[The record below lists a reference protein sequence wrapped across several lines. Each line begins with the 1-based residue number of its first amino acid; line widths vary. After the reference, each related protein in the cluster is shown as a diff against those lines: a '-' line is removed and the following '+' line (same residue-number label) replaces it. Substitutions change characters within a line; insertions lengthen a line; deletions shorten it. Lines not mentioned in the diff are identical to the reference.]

1 MRNIFIEPLKLPQT
15 GRQEAKTLL
24 SGVLLLFQ
32 LWERSKQTSASA
44 GGDVFLRGGGGAVGG
59 TRGSLAVSAAPSLM
73 PISAA
78 TVIPRHSSPLQ
89 IRFHIRVFLAFMCSV
104 IPANARRASC
114 NPDRIVHL
122 RHHFLLLVPKKNPR
136 CTRVRPPRNHQI
148 TDRKKERS
156 VIFRIRSS

>member
-44 GGDVFLRGGGGAVGG
+44 GGDVFLRGGGAVGG

-122 RHHFLLLVPKKNPR
+122 RHHFLLLVQKKNHVA
-136 CTRVRPPRNHQI
+136 RVSV
-148 TDRKKERS
+148 RS
-156 VIFRIRSS
+156 GTIRSRTEKRKEV